1 MNAGVIKI
9 ARFFQPAY
17 QTRIHTPRLSWVP
30 SCLQAAGA
38 LSMQSLQLYA
48 DKGVVPHPCQ
58 TICMAVKSLSFAVW
72 LFGAKL
78 TNHCGL
84 ADSPVGG
91 PDKWYFLV
99 LDYSP
104 YYIRQHQFAWCSWH
118 GSAFFC
124 TAPGVLVLKA
134 LLFSW
139 IIVASFSHTLSRYIG
154 LSSSRCFLPR
164 REAFKVKHLWFGQ
177 I

>member
-1 MNAGVIKI
+1 VNAGVIKI
-9 ARFFQPAY
+9 ACFFQPAY
-17 QTRIHTPRLSWVP
+17 ETRTHTPRLSWVP

-48 DKGVVPHPCQ
+48 AKGVVPHPCQ

-99 LDYSP
+99 LDSSP

-118 GSAFFC
+118 GSAFLYSTRSTSFES
-124 TAPGVLVLKA
+124 AAVLLDN
-134 LLFSW
+134 S
-139 IIVASFSHTLSRYIG
+139 
-154 LSSSRCFLPR
+154 CFFFAHPFTIHWLVP
-164 REAFKVKHLWFGQ
+164 
-177 I
+177 